1 MPLGIGCLDKNIFFS
16 SGHFTPA
23 PLRLSIVLK
32 DTGRRRRYYKR
43 MPPKTAL
50 IIANSILPAAAI
62 LEECRSR
69 AEMILCADGGANR
82 ARERGLVPDFIVGDL
97 DSILPETRAAFQSA
111 QYIHRPSQHA
121 TDLEKTLQFAIAQ
134 KIQGVLLVGIT
145 GLRFDHQICN
155 LNIAEKFCGQIE
167 IEMHD
172 DFGIGTFLNA
182 SQREASLRIEA
193 FVGQQISL
201 FAFRRAEGIV
211 TAGLK
216 YPLQNEALAW
226 AVRDGLSNE
235 ATAGEVEIRLKKG
248 VLFVYRVSK
257 S

>member
-1 MPLGIGCLDKNIFFS
+1 MPKE
-16 SGHFTPA
+16 
-23 PLRLSIVLK
+23 
-32 DTGRRRRYYKR
+32 
-43 MPPKTAL
+43 TAL

-62 LEECRSR
+62 LEECRKR
-69 AEMILCADGGANR
+69 AELILCADGGANR

-97 DSILPETRAAFQSA
+97 DSILPETRAAFQQS
-111 QYIHRPSQHA
+111 QYIHRPSQYA
-121 TDLEKTLQFAIAQ
+121 TDLEKTLQFAIELG
-134 KIQGVLLVGIT
+134 IQRVLLVGIT

-155 LNIAEKFCGQIE
+155 LNIAEKFCGQLE

-172 DFGIGTFLNA
+172 DFGVGTFLNA
-182 SQREASLRIEA
+182 PQHEASLRFEA
-193 FVGQQISL
+193 FAGQQISL
-201 FAFRRAEGIV
+201 FALHRAEGIV

-216 YPLQNEALAW
+216 YPLQNESLEW

-248 VLFVYRVSK
+248 VLFIYRVRK